1 VDELRISTTITLS
14 MTLTST
20 TSVIVT
26 SLRTSMSL
34 LLAMFVRTSRMMMS
48 RMTRRPGAD
57 RRHRGPRRRA
67 APTNNAVGGAAG
79 LIAAA
84 LPAGARRVERHH
96 AHVPTGRDRAVASDP
111 EPLRLDSS
119 QGRRVLLAAVLGS
132 GVVLLDGT
140 VVNVALPALG
150 RDLDADFSGLQW
162 VVNGYLLSLAALI
175 LLGGSLGDRFGRRRL
190 FVLGTVWFGVAS
202 LLCGLAPDVRTLVA
216 ARVLQG
222 VGGALLTPGSL
233 ALLQA
238 SFGPADRGRAIG
250 AWSGFG
256 SVAAALGPLLGG
268 LLVELS
274 WRLVFLINLPLC
286 AAVVVVALRHVPES
300 SDPDAARSV
309 DVAGAVLGALGL
321 AGITYA
327 LIALGEDARGRVVA
341 LTGGGGLL
349 LLVAFVLVERSL
361 RAPLLP
367 PGIFAS
373 RQFTAVNLVT
383 FAVYAALS
391 GFFLLLVVHLQVVAG
406 WSPLSSGVALVPVT
420 LLMATLSSRSGQLAA
435 RRGPR
440 LQMTVGPLLMAAATL
455 LLSRTGRDASYVL
468 DVLPGVLLFGLGL
481 ATTVAPLTTTV
492 LAAAPDRHAGLA
504 SGVNNAVART
514 AGLLAVAVIPV
525 AAGISGTDYQ
535 DAARFAP
542 GFRTA
547 ALLMAGLL
555 ATGAL
560 LAAVT
565 VRDEPVATDAT

>member
-1 VDELRISTTITLS
+1 
-14 MTLTST
+14 
-20 TSVIVT
+20 
-26 SLRTSMSL
+26 
-34 LLAMFVRTSRMMMS
+34 
-48 RMTRRPGAD
+48 MTRPAD
-57 RRHRGPRRRA
+57 GP
-67 APTNNAVGGAAG
+67 P
-79 LIAAA
+79 
-84 LPAGARRVERHH
+84 
-96 AHVPTGRDRAVASDP
+96 
-111 EPLRLDSS
+111 PLRLDSA
-119 QGRRVLLAAVLGS
+119 QGRWVLTAAVLGS

-150 RDLDADFSGLQW
+150 RDLDADFAGLQW
-162 VVNGYLLSLAALI
+162 TVNGYLLSLAALI

-190 FVLGTVWFGVAS
+190 FVIGTVWFGVAS

-222 VGGALLTPGSL
+222 IGGALLTPGSL

-238 SFGPADRGRAIG
+238 SFARADRGRAIG
-250 AWSGFG
+250 AWSGLG
-256 SVAAALGPLLGG
+256 AVAAALGPFLGG
-268 LLVELS
+268 VVVEVS
-274 WRLVFLINLPLC
+274 WRWVFLLNVPLC
-286 AAVVVVALRHVPES
+286 AAVVAVALRHVPES

-321 AGITYA
+321 AGVTYA
-327 LIALGEDARGRVVA
+327 LIALGEEGRTAVA
-341 LTGGGGLL
+341 AVTGGVGVL
-349 LLVAFVLVERSL
+349 LLVAFVLVERRL
-361 RAPLLP
+361 REPLLP
-367 PGIFAS
+367 PDIFAS

-383 FAVYAALS
+383 FTVYAALS

-406 WSPLSSGVALVPVT
+406 YSPLASGVALVPVT
-420 LLMATLSSRSGQLAA
+420 LAMALLSSRSGALAA

-440 LQMTVGPLLMAAATL
+440 LQMTAGPLLMAAAVL
-455 LLSRTGRDASYVL
+455 LLSRVGTGASYVV

-525 AAGISGTDYQ
+525 AAGIGGTDYQ
-535 DAARFAP
+535 DPELFAP

-547 ALLMAGLL
+547 AYVMAGLL
-555 ATGAL
+555 VLGGV

-565 VRDEPVATDAT
+565 VEDEVVASEPGQ